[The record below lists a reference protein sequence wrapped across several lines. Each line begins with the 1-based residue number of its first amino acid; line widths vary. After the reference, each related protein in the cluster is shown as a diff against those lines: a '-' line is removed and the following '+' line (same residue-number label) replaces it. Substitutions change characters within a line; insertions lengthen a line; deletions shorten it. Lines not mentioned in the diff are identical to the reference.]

1 VAGVR
6 SSLAKHTPMRM
17 DTGPHISS
25 VVGVASAFAAHVAAV
40 GKSPAISIACKSR
53 ATGNSIESWTRALHF
68 QLDPQQPG
76 IDHWVVIAALRPFIL
91 PYYFS
96 ISCLWCFPLWL
107 SIYRRFVYAFNQSF
121 VGVRWSMG
129 VASSP
134 CHIRQ
139 DAAGVKVALWTWM
152 LAPKASC
159 RYRYRYTGVP
169 TSVSF
174 DPPVRC
180 AQLDL

>member
-1 VAGVR
+1 MLLQLGNR
-6 SSLAKHTPMRM
+6 LR
-17 DTGPHISS
+17 
-25 VVGVASAFAAHVAAV
+25 FR
-40 GKSPAISIACKSR
+40 SR
-53 ATGNSIESWTRALHF
+53 ASRAQLGIRLRVKKRSLHF

-76 IDHWVVIAALRPFIL
+76 IDHWVVIGVLRPFLL

-139 DAAGVKVALWTWM
+139 DAAGVKVAL
-152 LAPKASC
+152 
-159 RYRYRYTGVP
+159 
-169 TSVSF
+169 
-174 DPPVRC
+174 
-180 AQLDL
+180 